1 MTADMAM
8 LIDNLLKIETK
19 TEYEKYSDQLLSLVM
34 DSASKLKGYELREF
48 IRNSIELMQLIEL
61 IINGSINLRDLR
73 VYVNN
78 SRQKGVR
85 ISSQNKIKLA
95 ALYYNIT
102 DVKNSNREIESMK
115 AKFCESIV
123 RNVNE
128 LDKKLISS
136 KR

>member
-78 SRQKGVR
+78 SRQKGIR
-85 ISSQNKIKLA
+85 ISAQNKIKLA